1 MKMRKWLTPVLGLAL
16 IVSPVTGAYAAET
29 APTVKTPASDLRAT
43 FDYLLSEHYAL
54 AVDTMIKTYD
64 GNKAAPEAAKALDQN
79 AKDME
84 PAIAS
89 IYGEEGGKQFEAI
102 FAPHNAATDDYAKAV
117 KDGDKT
123 AQDAATKEVDKF
135 VNDMAAFLST
145 ATGGKLPEA
154 GAKQALAE
162 HEADVQQVFDQ
173 YVAKDYEGAYK
184 TYLAGFEQIF
194 GAGKA
199 ISGAIVAQNPDK
211 FENTKPDTAAADLRS
226 ALTMLGSEH
235 FALAT
240 LSMEKGYD
248 GDPDYDYVN
257 WAQDQNTAAFKAAFT
272 SIYGA
277 DAGNQFE
284 KLWTTNHINAQADL
298 AAATAAKNTDNEQK
312 DKTRLTNTFA
322 NDFGNFLA
330 TATDGNL
337 PAKDAIAAL
346 TQHETTV
353 TDTFNKYVSADYA
366 GSYASYREGYKLM
379 SGIGE
384 NLGGAIVTQFPDK
397 FSDKMPT
404 SMPNTGMGDGEQTN
418 HSFALWFGLSAI
430 ILAGAGFIIFRQQK
444 QQRR

>member
-1 MKMRKWLTPVLGLAL
+1 MKMKKWLTPVLGLAL

-29 APTVKTPASDLRAT
+29 TPTVKTPASDLRAT

-123 AQDAATKEVDKF
+123 AQDAATKEVNKF

-154 GAKQALAE
+154 GAKQALSE

-173 YVAKDYEGAYK
+173 YVAKDYEGA
-184 TYLAGFEQIF
+184 
-194 GAGKA
+194 GKA

-211 FENTKPDTAAADLRS
+211 FNNTKPDTAADDLRS

-298 AAATAAKNTDNEQK
+298 AAATAAKNTNNEQK

-353 TDTFNKYVSADYA
+353 TDTFDKYVSADYA

-404 SMPNTGMGDGEQTN
+404 SMPNTGMGGEQTN
-418 HSFALWFGLSAI
+418 HSLALWIGLSAI
-430 ILAGAGFIIFRQQK
+430 ILAGAGFIVFRQQK